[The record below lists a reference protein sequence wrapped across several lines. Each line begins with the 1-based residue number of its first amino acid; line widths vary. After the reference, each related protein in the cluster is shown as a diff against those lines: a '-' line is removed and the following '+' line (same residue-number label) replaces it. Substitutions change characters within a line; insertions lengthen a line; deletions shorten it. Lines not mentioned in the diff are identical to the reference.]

1 MAETN
6 PIPKEEGMDHSL
18 NLLREGYTFILN
30 RRRGF
35 NSNVFETRLLG
46 KKAICMGGAE
56 AAEVFYDESKF
67 IRSGAA
73 PQRLIETLFGQG
85 GVQTLDD
92 AAHRNRKQMF
102 MSVMKPDDMQ
112 RLRDIT
118 KEQWDMALTKWEQM
132 EKVVLYEE
140 AQEITTRIACEWA
153 GVLVAE
159 QDVKTLSKDLTATFE
174 SPAAIGP
181 SHWQGKHA
189 RKELEKWLIVL
200 VNEIREGKLQVPDYT
215 VFYKFSWHT
224 DLNGDLLDPET
235 VAVEIINILR
245 PIVAISVYIA
255 FVGLAVHHFPE
266 EAAKVQSS
274 DDETAQR
281 FIQEV
286 RRYYPFFPAL
296 VAQVREDFVWNGY
309 EFPKD
314 TMTLLDIYGTNHDPT
329 LWDNPDVFN
338 PDRFI
343 DWHGSPFSF
352 IPQGG
357 GDYEMGH
364 RCAGEWVTI
373 EVMKI
378 SLDYLA
384 NRMKFDVPEQDLSYS
399 VISMPSIPNSKLILT
414 NVKRKMQ

>member
-1 MAETN
+1 MAETK
-6 PIPKEEGMDHSL
+6 PIPKEDGMDHSL

-35 NSNVFETRLLG
+35 NSDVFETHLLG
-46 KKAICMGGAE
+46 QKAICMGGAE

-73 PQRLIETLFGQG
+73 PQRVVKTLFGQG

-92 AAHRNRKQMF
+92 AEHRNRKQMF
-102 MSVMKPDDMQ
+102 MSVMSPQDIQ
-112 RLRDIT
+112 RLRDIS
-118 KEQWDMALTKWEQM
+118 KKQWDMALTKWEQM

-153 GVLVAE
+153 GILVAE

-174 SPAAIGP
+174 SAAAVGP

-189 RKELEKWLIVL
+189 RNQLEKWLIVL
-200 VNEIREGKLQVPDYT
+200 VNEIRVGKLKVPEHT

-224 DLNGDLLDPET
+224 DLNGDLLDAET

-255 FVGLAVHHFPE
+255 FVGLAIHHFPE
-266 EAAKVQSS
+266 EAAKVKSS

-314 TMTLLDIYGTNHDPT
+314 TLTLLDVYGTNHDPKI
-329 LWDNPDVFN
+329 WNEPDLFN

-343 DWHGSPFSF
+343 DWKGSPFGF

-357 GDYEMGH
+357 GDYDMGH

-384 NRMKFDVPEQDLSYS
+384 NRMNYDVPEQDLSFS
-399 VISMPSIPNSKLILT
+399 VVSMPSIPNSKLILT
-414 NVKRKMQ
+414 NIKRKM

>member
-46 KKAICMGGAE
+46 QKAICMGGAE
-56 AAEVFYDESKF
+56 AAEIFYDESKF
-67 IRSGAA
+67 IRAGAA
-73 PQRLIETLFGQG
+73 PQRVLDTLFGQG

-92 AAHRNRKQMF
+92 AEHRNRKKMF
-102 MSVMKPDDMQ
+102 MSVMTPEDIQ

-118 KEQWDMALTKWEQM
+118 KKQWDMALTKWEQM
-132 EKVVLYEE
+132 DKVVLYEE

-153 GVLVAE
+153 GVLIAE
-159 QDVKTLSKDLTATFE
+159 QDVKTLSKDLAATFE
-174 SPAAIGP
+174 SPASMGP
-181 SHWQGKHA
+181 SLWQGKHA
-189 RKELEKWLIVL
+189 RKQLEKWVIVL
-200 VNEIREGKLQVPDYT
+200 INEIREGKLHVPEYT

-224 DLNGDLLDPET
+224 NLNGDLLDAET
-235 VAVEIINILR
+235 AAVEIINILR
-245 PIVAISVYIA
+245 PIVAISIYIA

-266 EAAKVQSS
+266 ETAKVQSS
-274 DDETAQR
+274 DDKAAQR

-296 VAQVREDFVWNGY
+296 VAQVREDFVWNGF
-309 EFPKD
+309 EFPKG
-314 TMTLLDIYGTNHDPT
+314 TMTLLDIYGTNHDPAS
-329 LWDNPDVFN
+329 WDNPDVFN

-384 NRMKFDVPEQDLSYS
+384 NRMAFDVPEQDLSFS
-399 VISMPSIPNSKLILT
+399 VTSIPSIPNSKLILT
-414 NVKRKMQ
+414 NVKRKM